1 MCERMCRDEEGEE
14 KEYLTKRTI
23 TKSTH
28 FSSSSSSTH
37 VPPQLSIAVRT
48 LAERASART
57 RNLFPTNILGGEPS
71 GSGDTWVGESGRG
84 RNSDWAFRNGCRDA
98 VAGASSDG
106 GSILGANDLERVNFA
121 SALWPLLDVG
131 GFGGSKAR
139 AFPFPLA
146 ALDRKGDGSGVG
158 LRPSAGAIL
167 INSDPTLE
175 YPRGARR
182 LSQTRSVAEG
192 TRRATA
198 ISSSS
203 GVSGTD
209 CACSWEASTDASIL

>member
-1 MCERMCRDEEGEE
+1 MCERLCKHEESEE
-14 KEYLTKRTI
+14 KAYLTKRTI
-23 TKSTH
+23 TKSTR

-57 RNLFPTNILGGEPS
+57 RNLFPTNILGGELL
-71 GSGDTWVGESGRG
+71 GSGASCVGESGRG
-84 RNSDWAFRNGCRDA
+84 KNSDWAFRNGCRDV
-98 VAGASSDG
+98 VAGASSGG
-106 GSILGANDLERVNFA
+106 GSVLGANDLDRVNFA
-121 SALWPLLDVG
+121 SALRPLFDVG
-131 GFGGSKAR
+131 GSGGSKAR

-158 LRPSAGAIL
+158 LRPSAGAIF

-203 GVSGTD
+203 SASGTD
-209 CACSWEASTDASIL
+209 CA